1 MCGAVHLSIDSYG
14 GRNKQA
20 FATED
25 PALQQWE
32 ANKREGSR
40 AGEDGDMP
48 EKSRVCVTCLLKIIL
63 LGLKKTKWVQQVN
76 EA

>member
-40 AGEDGDMP
+40 VGEDGDVP
-48 EKSRVCVTCLLKIIL
+48 ENRVCVSHAC
-63 LGLKKTKWVQQVN
+63 
-76 EA
+76 

>member
-32 ANKREGSR
+32 ANKREGGRGGRGR
-40 AGEDGDMP
+40 ARKSSVCHMLVEDNLVGIKKQKVGSTGE
-48 EKSRVCVTCLLKIIL
+48 
-63 LGLKKTKWVQQVN
+63 
-76 EA
+76 

>member
-40 AGEDGDMP
+40 AGEDGDVP
-48 EKSRVCVTCLLKIIL
+48 ENRVCVCHMLVEDNLVGI
-63 LGLKKTKWVQQVN
+63 KKQKVGSTG
-76 EA
+76 E

>member
-32 ANKREGSR
+32 ANKREGGR
-40 AGEDGDMP
+40 AGEDGDVP
-48 EKSRVCVTCLLKIIL
+48 ENRVCASHAC
-63 LGLKKTKWVQQVN
+63 
-76 EA
+76 

>member
-32 ANKREGSR
+32 ANKR
-40 AGEDGDMP
+40 GEDGDVP
-48 EKSRVCVTCLLKIIL
+48 ENRVCVTCLLKIIL
-63 LGLKKTKWVQQVN
+63 LGLKNRKWVQQVN
-76 EA
+76 VA